1 MVGVGI
7 TRASTDDVKLLKNVP
22 IPQGSSLEFMQ
33 GNKIVLET
41 TDTLTVNSDT
51 NNSIDVSLT
60 IMEMT

>member
-1 MVGVGI
+1 
-7 TRASTDDVKLLKNVP
+7 
-22 IPQGSSLEFMQ
+22 MQ